1 MFGDIFNAQFVASS
15 IRIAIPLA
23 LAGLGGVFSERSG
36 VINIGLEGMIL
47 TGAFTAVAVTNFSGN
62 PWVGVLGAI
71 LVGILL
77 GLIHAVTCITFKA
90 NQIVSGVAIN
100 LFASGITVFFSWLLF
115 GETQIMAKSNLPIW
129 GLPLSSTG
137 EGSTFARNII
147 VMFAHYSPLVYLTI
161 VIIILSHLI
170 LYKTPFGL
178 RLRSVGEYPQ
188 AADTMGVNII
198 KMRFIAVMTSGA
210 LAGLAGSF
218 LSLEQAHFFVKEM
231 SGGRGFIALAAMIFG
246 KWTPL
251 GTAGAALLF
260 GVGEALAMRLQGV
273 LAIPV
278 QFIHMVPYLLAI
290 FVLVSAIGRAT
301 PPAWNSLRKRN
312 RVENK
317 KY

>member
-15 IRIAIPLA
+15 IRVAIPLA

-36 VINIGLEGMIL
+36 VVNIGLEGMIL
-47 TGAFTAVAVTNFSGN
+47 TGAFTAVAVTNFAGN

-77 GLIHAVTCITFKA
+77 GLIHAITCITFKA

-115 GETQIMAKSNLPIW
+115 GETQIMVKSSLPIW
-129 GLPLSSTG
+129 GLPLPSIG
-137 EGSTFARNII
+137 EGSTFVRNLI

-161 VIIILSHLI
+161 VIFIMAHLI
-170 LYKTPFGL
+170 LFKTPFGL

-188 AADTMGVNII
+188 AADTMGVNIV
-198 KMRFIAVMTSGA
+198 KMRYIAVMTSGA

-278 QFIHMVPYLLAI
+278 QFINMVPYLLAI
-290 FVLVSAIGRAT
+290 FVLVSAVGRAI
-301 PPAWNSLRKRN
+301 PPAASGVAYEK
-312 RVENK
+312 EIG
-317 KY
+317 

>member
-15 IRIAIPLA
+15 IRVAIPLA

-36 VINIGLEGMIL
+36 VINIGLEGMML
-47 TGAFTAVAVTNFSGN
+47 TGAFTAVAVTNFAQN
-62 PWVGVLGAI
+62 PWVGVLAAI

-77 GLIHAVTCITFKA
+77 GLIHAITCITFKA

-115 GETQIMAKSNLPIW
+115 NETQIMAKMNLPIW
-129 GLPLSSTG
+129 GLPLPNIG
-137 EGSTFARNII
+137 EGSTFVRNII

-161 VIIILSHLI
+161 IIFVLAHIVLF
-170 LYKTPFGL
+170 KTPFGL
-178 RLRSVGEYPQ
+178 RLRSVGEYPE
-188 AADTMGVNII
+188 AADTVGVNII
-198 KMRFIAVMTSGA
+198 KMRYMAVMASGA

-231 SGGRGFIALAAMIFG
+231 SGGRGYIALAAMIFG

-273 LAIPV
+273 LAVPV

-290 FVLVSAIGRAT
+290 FVLVGAIGRAI
-301 PPAWNSLRKRN
+301 PPRAIGIPYEK
-312 RVENK
+312 EIG
-317 KY
+317 

>member
-15 IRIAIPLA
+15 IRVAIPLA

-47 TGAFTAVAVTNFSGN
+47 TGAFTAIAVTNFANN

-77 GLIHAVTCITFKA
+77 GLIHAITCITFKA

-115 GETQIMAKSNLPIW
+115 GETQIMAKRNLPIW
-129 GLPLSSTG
+129 GLPLPSIG
-137 EGSTFARNII
+137 EGSIFVRNII
-147 VMFAHYSPLVYLTI
+147 VMFAHHSPLVYLTI
-161 VIIILSHLI
+161 IIFILAHLI
-170 LYKTPFGL
+170 LFKTPFGL

-198 KMRFIAVMTSGA
+198 KMRYIAVMTSGA

-301 PPAWNSLRKRN
+301 PMAAVGIPYEK
-312 RVENK
+312 EIG
-317 KY
+317 

>member
-15 IRIAIPLA
+15 IRVAIPLA
-23 LAGLGGVFSERSG
+23 LAGLGGVFSEKSG
-36 VINIGLEGMIL
+36 VVNIGLEGMML
-47 TGAFTAVAVTNFSGN
+47 TGAFTAVAVTNFAQN
-62 PWVGVLGAI
+62 PWVGVLAAI
-71 LVGILL
+71 LVGIFL
-77 GLIHAVTCITFKA
+77 GLIHAITCITFKA

-115 GETQIMAKSNLPIW
+115 GETQIMAKTSLPIW
-129 GLPLSSTG
+129 GLTLPSIG
-137 EGSTFARNII
+137 EGSTFTRNII
-147 VMFAHYSPLVYLTI
+147 VMFAHHSPLVYLTI
-161 VIIILSHLI
+161 IIFVLSHIILF
-170 LYKTPFGL
+170 KTPFGL

-198 KMRFIAVMTSGA
+198 KMRYIAVMTSGA

-260 GVGEALAMRLQGV
+260 GFGEALAIRLQGV
-273 LAIPV
+273 TAVPV
-278 QFIHMVPYLLAI
+278 QFINMVPYLLAI

-301 PPAWNSLRKRN
+301 PPAASGIPYEK
-312 RVENK
+312 EIG
-317 KY
+317 

>member
-15 IRIAIPLA
+15 IRVAIPLA

-47 TGAFTAVAVTNFSGN
+47 TGAFTAIAVTNFTGN

-77 GLIHAVTCITFKA
+77 GLIHAITCITFKA

-100 LFASGITVFFSWLLF
+100 LFASGITVFFCWLLF

-129 GLPLSSTG
+129 GLPLPNIG
-137 EGSTFARNII
+137 EGSIFVRNII

-161 VIIILSHLI
+161 IIFILAHLT
-170 LYKTPFGL
+170 LFKTPFGL

-188 AADTMGVNII
+188 A
-198 KMRFIAVMTSGA
+198 
-210 LAGLAGSF
+210 
-218 LSLEQAHFFVKEM
+218 KEM

-260 GVGEALAMRLQGV
+260 GVGEALSMRLQGV

-301 PPAWNSLRKRN
+301 PPAADGIPYEK
-312 RVENK
+312 EIG
-317 KY
+317 

>member
-15 IRIAIPLA
+15 IRVAIPLA

-36 VINIGLEGMIL
+36 VINIGLEGMML
-47 TGAFTAVAVTNFSGN
+47 TGAFTAVAVTNISQN
-62 PWVGVLGAI
+62 PWIGLLAAVFIGVF
-71 LVGILL
+71 L
-77 GLIHAVTCITFKA
+77 GLIHAIVCVTFKA

-115 GETQIMAKSNLPIW
+115 GETQIMTKSSLPIW
-129 GLPLSSTG
+129 GLPLPNIG
-137 EGSTFARNII
+137 EGSTFIRNMI

-161 VIIILSHLI
+161 IIFILSHLI

-198 KMRFIAVMTSGA
+198 KMRYIAVMTSGA
-210 LAGLAGSF
+210 LAGLAGAF
-218 LSLEQAHFFVKEM
+218 LSLEQAHFFVKEI

-246 KWTPL
+246 KWTPF

-260 GVGEALAMRLQGV
+260 GFGEALAIRLQGV
-273 LAIPV
+273 SAVPV
-278 QFIHMVPYLLAI
+278 QFINMVPYLLAI
-290 FVLVSAIGRAT
+290 FVLVSAVGRAI
-301 PPAWNSLRKRN
+301 PPAADGIPYEK
-312 RVENK
+312 EIG
-317 KY
+317 

>member
-1 MFGDIFNAQFVASS
+1 MFADIFNAQFVASS
-15 IRIAIPLA
+15 IRVAIPLA

-36 VINIGLEGMIL
+36 VINIGLEGMML
-47 TGAFTAVAVTNFSGN
+47 TGAFTAVAVTNISQN
-62 PWVGVLGAI
+62 PWIGLLAAVFIGVF
-71 LVGILL
+71 L
-77 GLIHAVTCITFKA
+77 GLIHAIVCVTFKA

-115 GETQIMAKSNLPIW
+115 GETQIMTKSSLPIW
-129 GLPLSSTG
+129 GLPLPNIG
-137 EGSTFARNII
+137 EGSTFIRNMI

-161 VIIILSHLI
+161 IIFILSHLI

-198 KMRFIAVMTSGA
+198 KMRYIAVMTSGA
-210 LAGLAGSF
+210 LAGLAGAF
-218 LSLEQAHFFVKEM
+218 LSLEQAHFFVKEI

-246 KWTPL
+246 KWTPF

-273 LAIPV
+273 LAVPV
-278 QFIHMVPYLLAI
+278 QFINMVPYLLAI
-290 FVLVSAIGRAT
+290 FVLVSAVGRAI
-301 PPAWNSLRKRN
+301 PPAADGIPYEK
-312 RVENK
+312 EIG
-317 KY
+317 

>member
-15 IRIAIPLA
+15 IRVAIPLA

-36 VINIGLEGMIL
+36 VINIGLEGMML
-47 TGAFTAVAVTNFSGN
+47 TGAFAAVAATNFSGN

-115 GETQIMAKSNLPIW
+115 SETQIMVKSSLPIW
-129 GLPLSSTG
+129 GLPLPSIG
-137 EGSTFARNII
+137 EGSAFVRNLI
-147 VMFAHYSPLVYLTI
+147 VMFANYSPLVYLTI
-161 VIIILSHLI
+161 VIFILAHLI
-170 LYKTPFGL
+170 LFKTPFGL

-198 KMRFIAVMTSGA
+198 KMRYIAVMTSGA

-278 QFIHMVPYLLAI
+278 QFINMVPYLLAI

-301 PPAWNSLRKRN
+301 PPAADGIPYEK
-312 RVENK
+312 EIG
-317 KY
+317 

>member
-15 IRIAIPLA
+15 IRVAIPLA

-36 VINIGLEGMIL
+36 VINIGLEGMML
-47 TGAFTAVAVTNFSGN
+47 TGAFTAVAVTNFAQN
-62 PWVGVLGAI
+62 PWVGVLAAI

-115 GETQIMAKSNLPIW
+115 NETQIMAKMNLPIW
-129 GLPLSSTG
+129 GLPLPNIG
-137 EGSTFARNII
+137 EGSTFVRNII

-161 VIIILSHLI
+161 IIFVLAHIVLF
-170 LYKTPFGL
+170 KTPFGL
-178 RLRSVGEYPQ
+178 RLRSVGEYPE

-198 KMRFIAVMTSGA
+198 KMRYMAVMASGA

-231 SGGRGFIALAAMIFG
+231 SGGRGYIALAAMIFG

-273 LAIPV
+273 LAVPV

-290 FVLVSAIGRAT
+290 FVLVGAIGRAI
-301 PPAWNSLRKRN
+301 PPRAIGIPYEK
-312 RVENK
+312 EIG
-317 KY
+317 

>member
-15 IRIAIPLA
+15 IRVAIPLA

-36 VINIGLEGMIL
+36 VINIGLEGMML
-47 TGAFTAVAVTNFSGN
+47 TGAFAAVAATNFSGN

-71 LVGILL
+71 LAGILL

-115 GETQIMAKSNLPIW
+115 SETQIMVKSSLPIW
-129 GLPLSSTG
+129 GLPLPSIG
-137 EGSTFARNII
+137 EGSAFVRNFIVVFAN
-147 VMFAHYSPLVYLTI
+147 YSPLVYLTI
-161 VIIILSHLI
+161 VIFILAHLI
-170 LYKTPFGL
+170 LFKTPFGL

-198 KMRFIAVMTSGA
+198 KMRYIAVMTSGA

-273 LAIPV
+273 LAVPV
-278 QFIHMVPYLLAI
+278 QFINMVPYLLAI
-290 FVLVSAIGRAT
+290 FVLVGAIGRAI
-301 PPAWNSLRKRN
+301 PPAADGIPYEK
-312 RVENK
+312 EIG
-317 KY
+317 